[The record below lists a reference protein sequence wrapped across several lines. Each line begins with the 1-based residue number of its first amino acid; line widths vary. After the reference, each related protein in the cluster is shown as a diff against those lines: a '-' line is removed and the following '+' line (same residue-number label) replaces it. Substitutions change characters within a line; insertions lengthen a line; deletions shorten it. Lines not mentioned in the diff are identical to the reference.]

1 MAPPIYLNG
10 IQSSIYKEKTF
21 MIILISFSI
30 LACRED
36 GGKEKKIWNLAL
48 LEVLRTSNGCPEIT
62 NFLLSFLCFLF
73 PSTGTCSICI
83 SLIYCHGLISKKIF
97 ACWFSRSWQ
106 IDISCMGEKLL
117 QWQTL
122 RHVWDSVWLPRII
135 ESENSTAALVGNPGG
150 HRSTNYLMSLQYGR
164 RCFFN

>member
-48 LEVLRTSNGCPEIT
+48 LEVLRTNNGCPEIT

-97 ACWFSRSWQ
+97 ACWFFTFMTDWYFMHGGEAVAVA
-106 IDISCMGEKLL
+106 DIEACLGLCL
-117 QWQTL
+117 
-122 RHVWDSVWLPRII
+122 
-135 ESENSTAALVGNPGG
+135 AA
-150 HRSTNYLMSLQYGR
+150 
-164 RCFFN
+164 